1 MLWITAD
8 ADGGVIRKIAW
19 KNKCFILINKIM
31 GNKQNTASKIIEE
44 IDVHNFIRKYIGY
57 FEYFCFPSEGGIAPK
72 HKQITLKQI
81 RQELI
86 TIFNTLNIQGGSDII
101 NDVKYLIIVSSN
113 ILKMDIPNDIS
124 QKDID
129 SYNVVKKRISKFCM
143 EKCISLDY
151 GEYSRIP
158 PYGISGLDD
167 FVIILS
173 RGIMESEMQMKKI
186 LGNEF
191 ESQITSSEKL
201 ELLKCDYPNN
211 SNSFV
216 NDLRTL
222 INKCPSEIECI
233 RFVVDKPVAKRLEII
248 LKHLS
253 SEGRMNGKDFKIF
266 VVEMEVVQNLQSTYD
281 TFTEEVE
288 CLAIYRDFRQLI
300 IN

>member
-1 MLWITAD
+1 
-8 ADGGVIRKIAW
+8 
-19 KNKCFILINKIM
+19 M
-31 GNKQNTASKIIEE
+31 GNKQNTASKKIEE

-86 TIFNTLNIQGGSDII
+86 NIFNILNIQGGSDII

-113 ILKMDIPNDIS
+113 ILKMDIPNGIL

-129 SYNVVKKRISKFCM
+129 LYNIIKKRISKFCM

-167 FVIILS
+167 FVIVMS
-173 RGIMESEMQMKKI
+173 RGIMESEMQMKII
-186 LGNEF
+186 LKDNTYR
-191 ESQITSSEKL
+191 SQITSSEKL

-216 NDLRTL
+216 SDLRTL
-222 INKCPSEIECI
+222 INKCPIGIECI

-253 SEGRMNGKDFKIF
+253 SEDKMNGKDFKIF
-266 VVEMEVVQNLQSTYD
+266 VVEMEVGESLTGTYD

-300 IN
+300 TD